1 MLAGI
6 KCSQLKQKINKPL
19 NAASVFFFQ
28 PPLVQAIFSGDPE
41 EIRML
46 IYKTEDVN
54 ALVCDLACCAPLL
67 MDCGNDSIKNVLSN

>member
-1 MLAGI
+1 MLSFWTENDQTSNA
-6 KCSQLKQKINKPL
+6 
-19 NAASVFFFQ
+19 AASVLVFQ

-54 ALVCDLACCAPLL
+54 ALVCDLACYVP
-67 MDCGNDSIKNVLSN
+67 VTR